1 MCVCGGGRGFPW
13 EGIGFDRGG
22 FEKNCWMRGGGL
34 PPLSLWET
42 LKPFIK
48 KDLLEAMEGV
58 NDNTS
63 AFMHL
68 NIKINNG
75 KKLLFKPS

>member
-1 MCVCGGGRGFPW
+1 MGGASVLMGGGVRKKLLD
-13 EGIGFDRGG
+13 EGAS
-22 FEKNCWMRGGGL
+22 
-34 PPLSLWET
+34 PPHTHTPWET

-48 KDLLEAMEGV
+48 KGLLEGMEGV

>member
-1 MCVCGGGRGFPW
+1 MRGVPW
-13 EGIGFDRGG
+13 EGIGFDGG
-22 FEKNCWMRGGGL
+22 EGGVRKKLLDGGGAPL
-34 PPLSLWET
+34 PHAT
-42 LKPFIK
+42 LLRESPKPFIK
-48 KDLLEAMEGV
+48 NGLLEEMEGV